1 MYREAFASRLKKA
14 REETGLTQ
22 REVTKETRIPQS
34 TLANYETGR
43 TEPDIENLGI
53 LAEFYNVSIDWLV
66 GIQIRPKDQSPRKQ
80 TIIHPVN
87 RT

>member
-1 MYREAFASRLKKA
+1 MYRETFASRLKKA
-14 REETGLTQ
+14 REETGFTQ
-22 REVTKETRIPQS
+22 REISKETKIPQS

-66 GIQIRPKDQSPRKQ
+66 GIQVRPKEQSPKKKA
-80 TIIHPVN
+80 IIYPVD
-87 RT
+87 RA

>member
-1 MYREAFASRLKKA
+1 MYRETFASRLKKA

-22 REVTKETRIPQS
+22 REVTRETKIPQS

-53 LAEFYNVSIDWLV
+53 LAEFYNISIDWLV
-66 GIQIRPKDQSPRKQ
+66 GIQIRPKDQSPKKQ

-87 RT
+87 R